1 MAEVE
6 SFTRQLALNQD
17 LSVLLNESVV
27 DQKTNVYG
35 IWKISRDIKAYSQT
49 NDFLK
54 HFYIYFTNFNVLV
67 TLAMP
72 IFDRNIIMRL
82 RVTTIFH

>member
-49 NDFLK
+49 NDF
-54 HFYIYFTNFNVLV
+54 
-67 TLAMP
+67 
-72 IFDRNIIMRL
+72 
-82 RVTTIFH
+82 